1 MKYTAIR
8 LAVSLL
14 TFIIG
19 TAAATLINP
28 LRGRHTAPVSNAAEE
43 QEVLRVERQYI
54 QANLEGDTATLSQ
67 ILADDF
73 SIRTRWGRVTD
84 KARRLDLLEDPYFS
98 FEVIRTDNVR
108 AAVEGDTA
116 IVTGD
121 VFIRSSY
128 GYDRSGGASYTY
140 TRAYEKRDGR
150 WQIVTVYLTD

>member
-28 LRGRHTAPVSNAAEE
+28 LRGSHTAPVSNAAEE

-54 QANLEGDTATLSQ
+54 RANLEGDIALLDE
-67 ILADDF
+67 ILADEF

-84 KARRLDLLEDPYFS
+84 KPSRLTLLADPFFA

-108 AAVEGDTA
+108 ATVTGDKAV
-116 IVTGD
+116 VTGD

-128 GYDRSGGASYTY
+128 GYNNSDGASYRY
-140 TRAYEKRDGR
+140 RRAYEKRDGR
-150 WQIVTVYLTD
+150 WQIVSVYLTE

>member
-19 TAAATLINP
+19 TVAATLINP
-28 LRGRHTAPVSNAAEE
+28 LRGGHTAPVSNAAEE
-43 QEVLRVERQYI
+43 QEVLSLERTYI
-54 QANLEGDTATLSQ
+54 QANLEGDTATLNE

-73 SIRTRWGRVTD
+73 DIRTRWGRVTD
-84 KARRLDLLEDPYFS
+84 KAQRLALLDDPYFA

-108 AAVEGDTA
+108 AAVSGDTA
-116 IVTGD
+116 VVTGD
-121 VFIRSSY
+121 IFIRSSY
-128 GYDRSGGASYTY
+128 GYHNSDGARYRY
-140 TRAYEKRDGR
+140 TREYEKRDGR